1 MKNLVLSIASILLLF
16 YCANTGMQQD
26 SVYGQSRVIDAKY
39 DQILQATV
47 DYLPERGYKIKKVNT
62 ETGDIETEYQSGA
75 GLGPG
80 FTGDK
85 RAQVKAKVIKIDENQ
100 TKLILEIFSEIRDPQ
115 SGWQY
120 VAPDYNTARVI
131 YDRFFEA
138 IIARAQ
144 GRAVQF

>member
-1 MKNLVLSIASILLLF
+1 MKNLVILIASILLLS

-26 SVYGQSRVIDAKY
+26 SVYGQSRIITARY

-47 DYLPERGYKIKKVNT
+47 DYLPERGYKIKKVNP
-62 ETGDIETEYQSGA
+62 ETGDIETEYQTGA
-75 GLGPG
+75 GLGTG

-85 RAQVKAKVIKIDENQ
+85 RAQVKVKVIRIDENQ

-115 SGWQY
+115 SGWQF
-120 VAPDYNTARVI
+120 VAPEYNVGRVI

-144 GRAVQF
+144 GQKIE

>member
-1 MKNLVLSIASILLLF
+1 MKNLVLSIASMLLLF
-16 YCANTGMQQD
+16 NCANTGMQQD
-26 SVYGQSRVIDAKY
+26 SIYGQSRIIDAKY
-39 DQILQATV
+39 DQILKATV
-47 DYLPERGYKIKKVNT
+47 DYLSERGYKIKKVNT

-75 GLGPG
+75 GVGSG

-85 RAQVKAKVIKIDENQ
+85 RAQVKAKLIEIDENQ
-100 TKLILEIFSEIRDPQ
+100 TKLILEIFSEIREPQ

-120 VAPDYNTARVI
+120 VTPDYNTARVI

-144 GRAVQF
+144 GQKIK